1 MALIDN
7 YIKIFSKMTKNLQKM
22 LPERFQNGPKWDP
35 DGLWNPFGVRER
47 VRKQFLQF
55 DSAIFG
61 AKIGPKLVKNR
72 PKIEKIPIP
81 KPTLNS
87 IPFFDRFLIKF

>member
-1 MALIDN
+1 MFP
-7 YIKIFSKMTKNLQKM
+7 KC
-22 LPERFQNGPKWDP
+22 FQNCPKWGP
-35 DGLWNPFGVRER
+35 DGLWSPLGGRER
-47 VRKQFLQF
+47 FQTQIPVEN
-55 DSAIFG
+55 SAHFG

-87 IPFFDRFLIKF
+87 MSFFD